1 VTGGEQMNLEIIV
14 INEYKNNSE
23 SDRKEQFLDRL
34 AIYIMQQES
43 KAS

>member
-1 VTGGEQMNLEIIV
+1 MSCAIVV

-23 SDRKEQFLDRL
+23 ADRKEQFLDRL
-34 AIYIMQQES
+34 AIHIMQQES